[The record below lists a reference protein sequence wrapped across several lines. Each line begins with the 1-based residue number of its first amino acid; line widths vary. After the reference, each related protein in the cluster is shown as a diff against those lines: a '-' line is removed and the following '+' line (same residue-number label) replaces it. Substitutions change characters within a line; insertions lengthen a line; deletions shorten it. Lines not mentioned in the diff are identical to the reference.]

1 MKEIDE
7 TASAS
12 LAQVAA
18 RLVGPDSAE
27 LDALVARCH
36 AAEALLRLGYWE
48 EWVPELAAEQL
59 EDLTEDG
66 ASALVETARS
76 TWCEE
81 LRFSEGQLALVS
93 DAPLDRLDVPVLC
106 ADPEEAMATQAAAR
120 AVLVARERL
129 HRLQR
134 AVALLA
140 GPDVGRELGDD
151 LVQLDRGLR
160 ELLPSFGVLDAWRE
174 ARAREL
180 PPGLED
186 EHWWFRQPTPPLA
199 ADEAPGSAPETIHE
213 AAESPSVQSFAQWLE
228 ARGGRA
234 AGGRLVLDAEEARE
248 LLATERGRRLAA
260 MLDAKVDCSAA
271 AQASSAAWTREGV
284 ERTVGD
290 VLREL
295 YGNVPAW
302 ARDGEPTA
310 EQGTILT
317 GLLERLAGLLAPPA
331 PADLVLAAATA
342 PRADRVVL
350 RRGARALA
358 EFECEAAWLEPEVGV
373 VAIGRRRRHGDS
385 GPRGLVWFLVPA
397 PGVAAVVQRLAVGAP
412 PVREA
417 VDSEA
422 VLLSWPA
429 LEPDAE
435 ATAELDL
442 EGTDERR
449 VLRLATQGRDSGGSL
464 RHTEAFMLLI
474 RALSHEL
481 FEQAEA
487 VWDALKPELSIDE
500 KRWGRGIEGLIE
512 ELLNSEE
519 EGL

>member
-1 MKEIDE
+1 M
-7 TASAS
+7 
-12 LAQVAA
+12 
-18 RLVGPDSAE
+18 
-27 LDALVARCH
+27 
-36 AAEALLRLGYWE
+36 
-48 EWVPELAAEQL
+48 
-59 EDLTEDG
+59 
-66 ASALVETARS
+66 
-76 TWCEE
+76 
-81 LRFSEGQLALVS
+81 
-93 DAPLDRLDVPVLC
+93 
-106 ADPEEAMATQAAAR
+106 
-120 AVLVARERL
+120 
-129 HRLQR
+129 
-134 AVALLA
+134 
-140 GPDVGRELGDD
+140 
-151 LVQLDRGLR
+151 
-160 ELLPSFGVLDAWRE
+160 
-174 ARAREL
+174 
-180 PPGLED
+180 
-186 EHWWFRQPTPPLA
+186 
-199 ADEAPGSAPETIHE
+199 
-213 AAESPSVQSFAQWLE
+213 QSFAQWLE